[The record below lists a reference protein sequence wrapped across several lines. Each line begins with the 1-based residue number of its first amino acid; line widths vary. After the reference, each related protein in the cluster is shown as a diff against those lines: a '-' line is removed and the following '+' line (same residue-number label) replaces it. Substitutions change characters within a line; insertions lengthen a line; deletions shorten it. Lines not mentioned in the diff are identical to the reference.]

1 MEHIDTYEKEAIQLL
16 KSMIETPSF
25 SSEEAP
31 TAKLIEAWFE
41 QKGISYQQSG
51 HNRYAFNKHFD
62 PKKPSLL
69 LNSHHDTVK
78 PNSAYTLDPFKSIEK
93 DGKIYG
99 LGSNDAGGC
108 LVCLLSTFAHFY
120 ERKDLKHNLIIV
132 ASAEEESSGPNGLN
146 SVLPLLPKID
156 MAIVGEPTQMHLAIA
171 EKGLVVFDGV
181 IKGTPS
187 HAAHPNSDQAIYKT
201 AGVLNWFET
210 YAFEKVSDFLG
221 PVKMT
226 VTQIQG
232 GSQHNVIPAE
242 VKLVVDVRV
251 NDCYSNAEI
260 NELLQRDAPL
270 ELKARSLRLGSS
282 SVRPDHPLVIAGKSM
297 GRETYGSPT
306 LSDQAAISGPSLKLG
321 PGDSSRSHTADEF
334 IYSAEIGQ
342 GIEIYCSL
350 LETYLTQ

>member
-1 MEHIDTYEKEAIQLL
+1 MEYIDNYEKEAIQLL
-16 KSMIETPSF
+16 KSLIETPSF
-25 SSEEAP
+25 SSEETH

-41 QKGISYQQSG
+41 QKGISYQLSG

-78 PNSAYTLDPFKSIEK
+78 PNSAYTLDPFKAIEK

-120 ERKDLKHNLIIV
+120 ERKDLKYNLIIV

-181 IKGTPS
+181 VKGTPS

-210 YAFEKVSDFLG
+210 YAFEKASDFLG

>member
-1 MEHIDTYEKEAIQLL
+1 MEYIDTYEKEAIQLL
-16 KSMIETPSF
+16 KSLIETPSF
-25 SSEEAP
+25 SSEETH

-41 QKGISYQQSG
+41 QKGISNQQIG

-78 PNSAYTLDPFKSIEK
+78 PNSAYTLDPFKAIEK

-120 ERKDLKHNLIIV
+120 ERKDLKYNLIIV

-210 YAFEKVSDFLG
+210 YSFEKVSDFLG

-226 VTQIQG
+226 VTQIAA
-232 GSQHNVIPAE
+232 GSQHNVIPGE

-306 LSDQAAISGPSLKLG
+306 LSDQATILGPSLKLG
-321 PGDSSRSHTADEF
+321 PGDSTRSHTADEF
-334 IYSAEIGQ
+334 IYRAEIVQ

>member
-16 KSMIETPSF
+16 KSLIETPSF
-25 SSEEAP
+25 SSEEAH

-132 ASAEEESSGPNGLN
+132 ASAEEESSGANGLN
-146 SVLPLLPKID
+146 SVLPLLPEID

-251 NDCYSNAEI
+251 NDCYSNAE
-260 NELLQRDAPL
+260 N
-270 ELKARSLRLGSS
+270 K
-282 SVRPDHPLVIAGKSM
+282 
-297 GRETYGSPT
+297 
-306 LSDQAAISGPSLKLG
+306 
-321 PGDSSRSHTADEF
+321 
-334 IYSAEIGQ
+334 
-342 GIEIYCSL
+342 
-350 LETYLTQ
+350 